1 MDYEEKGYEEK
12 RTEFEEGVNPELEED
27 GEEHLREMLRTDEE
41 FRALW
46 EANRAKREFG
56 YAVLRHRLDLG
67 LSQRKLAERVRTSQ
81 NRIYLIENGEANP
94 TLDSLTRLADVLG
107 LTLEVRLSEKKP
119 EDEVVA

>member
-1 MDYEEKGYEEK
+1 MDYEEKSYEEK
-12 RTEFEEGVNPELEED
+12 RMGFEKGMNPELEED

-67 LSQRKLAERVRTSQ
+67 LSQRELAERVRTSQ

-94 TLDSLTRLADVLG
+94 TLDSLTRLAAVLG

>member
-1 MDYEEKGYEEK
+1 MDYEEKRMG
-12 RTEFEEGVNPELEED
+12 FEEGMNPELEED
-27 GEEHLREMLRTDEE
+27 GEEHLGEMLRTDEE

-46 EANRAKREFG
+46 EASRAKREFG

-67 LSQRKLAERVRTSQ
+67 LSQRELAERVRTSQ

-107 LTLEVRLSEKKP
+107 LTLEVRLSEKKL
-119 EDEVVA
+119 ENEVVA